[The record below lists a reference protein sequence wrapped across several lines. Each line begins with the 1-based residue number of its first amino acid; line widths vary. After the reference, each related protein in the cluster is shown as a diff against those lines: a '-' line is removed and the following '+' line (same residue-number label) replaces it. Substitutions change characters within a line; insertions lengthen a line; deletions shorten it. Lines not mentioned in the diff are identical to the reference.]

1 MLRLLTLIVLVGV
14 STGCRPKPR
23 PPTMLSP
30 PPPSEEGVVLEV
42 KGAVIE
48 ISLGSQDGVEAG
60 DRFYTYRADHF
71 AGEYEVTQVHPER
84 SLARHVGRQV
94 AAGPPRRN
102 DPMRRKES
110 TNLFLSGDGVVL
122 SANNADVVISLGS
135 DQGVRP
141 GDRFHAY
148 RGSRLGYAI
157 VITAVQRNTSRGSIR
172 GIELLFKPTR
182 NDRLIK
188 DTPPVPSAPK

>member
-14 STGCRPKPR
+14 STGCRPKPPPR
-23 PPTMLSP
+23 PGQSP

-48 ISLGSQDGVEAG
+48 ISLGSQDGVKRG
-60 DRFYTYRADHF
+60 DRFYTYREDHF
-71 AGEYEVTQVHPER
+71 AGEYEVTQVQPER
-84 SLARHVGRQV
+84 ARARHVGRQV

-122 SANNADVVISLGS
+122 SSDNADVVISLGS
-135 DQGVRP
+135 EQGVRP

-148 RGSRLGYAI
+148 RGSRRGYGI
-157 VITAVQRNTSRGSIR
+157 EITAVHRNTSRGTIR
-172 GIELLFKPTR
+172 GIDVVFKPAR

-188 DTPPVPSAPK
+188 ETPSTPAPK